1 MYMYIKQR
9 KASRYVLTIETRHLC
24 AADLSTTS
32 TCTRVTAIGGRK
44 ALSYPVPSTVI
55 LTT

>member
-1 MYMYIKQR
+1 MYIKQR

-24 AADLSTTS
+24 TADLSTSS
-32 TCTRVTAIGGRK
+32 TCTRVTAIGGRE
-44 ALSYPVPSTVI
+44 ALPLPVPATVI